1 MTALLVSIV
10 DHRQKLLWPVE
21 RKMYLPRMEYYANIY
36 CGFSDDFNFD
46 SEQYNFPLGL
56 R

>member
-1 MTALLVSIV
+1 MEK
-10 DHRQKLLWPVE
+10 RQKLLWPVE
-21 RKMYLPRMEYYANIY
+21 RKIYQHRMGYYANLS

-46 SEQYNFPLGL
+46 SDQYSFPLGL